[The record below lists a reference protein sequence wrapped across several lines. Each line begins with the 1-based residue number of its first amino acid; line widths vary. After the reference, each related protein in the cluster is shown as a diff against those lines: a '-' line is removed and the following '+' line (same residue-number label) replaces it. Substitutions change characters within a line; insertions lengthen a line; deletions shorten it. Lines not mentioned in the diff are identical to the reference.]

1 MTGMVRNYTC
11 RLYPARAQ
19 AAELTTRLDAA
30 CELYNATLRE
40 LYQAW
45 AEPEQTSVA
54 EHAVAADAIDG
65 PLSVVRAVVPSTVA
79 DDVIKRAEQ
88 AFGAF
93 LLNRRH
99 THASGVPPFRAR
111 QHFVSVTLVDWSACG
126 RGGLE
131 LPGVGA
137 VAVNKRRALPVR
149 SMAVTVK
156 HRGQIWQACFSIKV

>member
-1 MTGMVRNYTC
+1 MVRNYTC
-11 RLYPARAQ
+11 RLYPTRAQ
-19 AAELTTRLDAA
+19 AAELNTRLDAA

-40 LYQAW
+40 LYRAW
-45 AEPEQTSVA
+45 AEQAHTSSAERPVA
-54 EHAVAADAIDG
+54 PDRIDRQRLVDRTG
-65 PLSVVRAVVPSTVA
+65 IPPAVVD
-79 DDVIKRAEQ
+79 DDVVHRAEQ

-93 LLNRRH
+93 LLKHQH
-99 THASGVPPFRAR
+99 TQAAGVPQLRAR
-111 QHFVSVTLVDWSACG
+111 QHFASVTFVDWSACT

-156 HRGQIWQACFSIKV
+156 HRGHIWQACFSIKA